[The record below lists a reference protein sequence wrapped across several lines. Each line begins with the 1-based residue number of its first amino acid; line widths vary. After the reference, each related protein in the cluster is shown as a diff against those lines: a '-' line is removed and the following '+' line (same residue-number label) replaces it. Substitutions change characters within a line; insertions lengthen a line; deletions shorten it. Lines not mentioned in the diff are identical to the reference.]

1 MFLLLSVF
9 KVIDRLAALFT
20 PVVTGVYL
28 LLLVMQLSQPII
40 KGILGIGYRKDGV
53 DGLVFGTALVV
64 IAAAFMMT
72 NSNIMFLSNILFYW
86 PCSAGGCCLRLPGSK
101 ADGNAGSAVSAA
113 FLVSFWRPV
122 I

>member
-1 MFLLLSVF
+1 MQGALLVSAVCFFLLSVF
-9 KVIDRLAALFT
+9 KVIDRLAKLFT

-53 DGLVFGTALVV
+53 DGLVFGLALVV

-72 NSNIMFLSNILFYW
+72 NSNIMFLSNILFY
-86 PCSAGGCCLRLPGSK
+86 
-101 ADGNAGSAVSAA
+101 
-113 FLVSFWRPV
+113 
-122 I
+122 